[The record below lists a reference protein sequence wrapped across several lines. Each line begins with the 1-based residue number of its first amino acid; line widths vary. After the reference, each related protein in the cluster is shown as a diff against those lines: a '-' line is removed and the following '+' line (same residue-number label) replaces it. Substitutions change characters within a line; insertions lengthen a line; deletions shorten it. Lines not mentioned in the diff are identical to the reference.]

1 MSQVRPVLKAIN
13 NNIKSS
19 DSYLIAAIARR
30 KER

>member
-1 MSQVRPVLKAIN
+1 MSPGRLVLKVIN

-19 DSYLIAAIARR
+19 DSYLIVAIARR

>member
-1 MSQVRPVLKAIN
+1 MSPGRPVLKVIN

-19 DSYLIAAIARR
+19 GSYLILAIARR

>member
-1 MSQVRPVLKAIN
+1 MSLGKLVLKVIN

-19 DSYLIAAIARR
+19 DGYLIVAIARR